1 MHISEI
7 LGKKQTTISFEF
19 FPPKN
24 EEASEDLFRNIQE
37 LSQMNPAYVSVT
49 YGAGGSTRDLTHDLV
64 VKLQEETGLTIVSHL
79 TCVGSTKEEIGE
91 ILKRYQKSGIHNI
104 MALRGD
110 PPKGQNEF
118 QKTENGFEYAGEL
131 VGFIKGN
138 YPNMGIGV
146 AGFPEGHPS
155 TPNRLKEIEYLK
167 WKVDQGAD
175 YICTQLFFNNDY
187 FYDFVERCEIAG
199 IKVPIIAGIMPIT
212 SRKGMARMAELSLG
226 TNFPAKLLKSL
237 SRAEDDTYAENV
249 GIHWATEQVRD
260 LLDHK
265 IAGIHMYTL
274 NKSKATRKIYESLG
288 IRNFD
293 RIV

>member
-64 VKLQEETGLTIVSHL
+64 VKLQEQTGLTIVSHL
-79 TCVGSTKEEIGE
+79 TCVGSTKVEIGE
-91 ILKRYQKSGIHNI
+91 ILKRYDKSGIHNI

-110 PPKGQNEF
+110 PPKGQQEF
-118 QKTENGFEYAGEL
+118 QKTENGFEFAGEL
-131 VGFIKGN
+131 VGFIKKE
-138 YPNMGIGV
+138 YPKMGIGV

-175 YICTQLFFNNDY
+175 YICTQLFFDNDY

-199 IKVPIIAGIMPIT
+199 IKVPIIAGIMPVT

-237 SRAEDDTYAENV
+237 SRAEDDAYAENV